1 MTTGEKIRHLREKKG
16 ITQDDLAKAAGYKDR
31 SSIAKIESGGSDPS
45 HRMLL
50 KIANVLEV
58 SPAELLEET
67 PSLTPRITNYDQALG
82 EPVYLKHGE
91 VRIMAK
97 GFDRLP
103 EEKRK
108 KAFELAKLIF
118 SEYADYFDEGADDD
132 ENP

>member
-1 MTTGEKIRHLREKKG
+1 MNTGEKIRYLREKKG
-16 ITQDDLAKAAGYKDR
+16 ITQDELAKAAGYKDR

-45 HRMLL
+45 QRMLL

-67 PSLTPRITNYDQALG
+67 PAHTSKNKDYDQSQG

-97 GFDRLP
+97 GFDRMP

-108 KAFELAKLIF
+108 KAFDLAKMIF
-118 SEYADYFDEGADDD
+118 SEYAEYFEEGADDD
-132 ENP
+132 ET